1 MIKENQDIPKSEL
14 CSALG
19 VPRASYYRIINK
31 KYKPKIKRSSSR
43 KLSQDEE
50 NRIYTVLVSDRFRD
64 MAPTEIFYT
73 LLDENIYLCSTR
85 TMYRI
90 LTKNQS
96 NIQRRQKDNR
106 NYSVPELL
114 AERPNELWSWDI
126 TKLKGPAKW
135 NYFYLYVILDVFT
148 RLVVGWMVAN
158 RESAQL
164 AKELIETTCR
174 RQNINSGELTIHS
187 DRGAPMKSKA
197 VALLLADLGVTKS
210 HSRPYVSNDNPYSE
224 SAFKTL
230 KYRPEFPASFGC
242 IEDARSFLNQYF
254 RWYNYKHKH
263 SGIAMLTPFDFHS
276 GRYEITLKNRESVLL
291 KAYNL
296 YPHRF
301 VKGKPIV
308 ELPNQ
313 QVWINKPNNSIIN
326 LNNLVKNVV

>member
-1 MIKENQDIPKSEL
+1 MIKQNQDIPKSEL

-19 VPRASYYRIINK
+19 IPRASFYRMINK
-31 KYKPKIKRSSSR
+31 SDKPKLKRVSPR
-43 KLSQDEE
+43 KLSEKEE
-50 NRIYTVLVSDRFRD
+50 KQIYNILVSERFQD
-64 MAPTEIFYT
+64 MAPSEIYYT
-73 LLDENIYLCSTR
+73 LLDENHYLCSER

-90 LTKNQS
+90 LKKYQLNQ
-96 NIQRRQKDNR
+96 QRRQKDKG
-106 NYSVPELL
+106 NYTTPELL
-114 AERPNELWSWDI
+114 AERPNQLWSWDI

-174 RQNINSGELTIHS
+174 RQNIETNQLTIHS

-197 VALLLADLGVTKS
+197 VALLLADLGITKS

-230 KYRPEFPASFGC
+230 KYRPDFPDCFGC
-242 IEDARSFLNQYF
+242 IEDARIFLNHYF
-254 RWYNYKHKH
+254 NWYNYEHKH

-276 GRYEITLKNRESVLL
+276 GNFETIIEKRDSVLKNAYEL
-291 KAYNL
+291 K
-296 YPHRF
+296 PERF
-301 VKGKPIV
+301 VNGKPKV
-308 ELPNQ
+308 KRPDNK
-313 QVWINKPNNSIIN
+313 VWINKPNNSIVLIN
-326 LNNLVKNVV
+326 NPAKNVA

>member
-148 RLVVGWMVAN
+148 RLVVGWLVAN

-224 SAFKTL
+224 ASFKTL
-230 KYRPEFPASFGC
+230 KYRPDFPVSFGC

-254 RWYNYKHKH
+254 LWYNYKHKH

-276 GRYEITLKNRESVLL
+276 GRYVTILENRESVLL
-291 KAYNL
+291 NAYKLN
-296 YPHRF
+296 PKRF
-301 VKGKPIV
+301 VKGCPIV
-308 ELPNQ
+308 EKPNQ
-313 QVWINKPNNSIIN
+313 KVWINKPNNSIIA